1 MWRIR
6 LKSVY
11 DKYDISDGLTILVDR
26 LWPRGVRKS
35 TPNVEIWMSDIAPT
49 DELRKWYQHDPKKW
63 VRFKQRYLKE
73 LQKNDMVDELI
84 NLVVNTSI
92 TTFVFASHEKDRN
105 NATVLKDYIEKQI
118 KKSK

>member
-35 TPNVEIWMSDIAPT
+35 TPNVEIWMADIAPT

-73 LQKNDMVDELI
+73 LRKNDMVEELVSLI
-84 NLVVNTSI
+84 VKTSV
-92 TTFVFASHEKDRN
+92 TTLVFAAPDHEHN
-105 NATVLKDYIEKQI
+105 NASILKEFADKII